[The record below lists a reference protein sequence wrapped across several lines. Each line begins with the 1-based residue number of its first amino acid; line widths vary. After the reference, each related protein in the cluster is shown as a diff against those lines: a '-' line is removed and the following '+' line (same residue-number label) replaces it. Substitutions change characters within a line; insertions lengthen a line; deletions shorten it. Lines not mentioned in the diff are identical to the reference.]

1 MEGFGSMAM
10 ARGLEDALREAESMG
25 RVETGLEMVPAILFA
40 IIGFICAYFIGPFLF
55 R

>member
-1 MEGFGSMAM
+1 MAM

-25 RVETGLEMVPAILFA
+25 RVETGLEMVPTILLA

-55 R
+55 H